1 MSIQIKYFASL
12 KERLGRDEDEI
23 SAEMVSNNSISTVED
38 IWKTVAKGESLPIN
52 VLCAINLEYVK
63 PDASVKDG
71 DEVAFF
77 PPVTGG

>member
-1 MSIQIKYFASL
+1 MSIHVKYFAIL

-23 SAEMVSNNSISTVED
+23 STEMVSSNNDSTVEG
-38 IWKTVAKGESLPIN
+38 IWKVVTKGEPMPAN
-52 VLCAINLEYVK
+52 MLCAINLEYVK